1 MAATIWQHK
10 GCLYI
15 LLLVTHPKGVR
26 PVVAHARAL
35 PKLYVEDVH
44 VGSILP
50 MLVKAS
56 ISPMQSVR
64 YADVSGTFNLLHTD
78 LQLAK

>member
-1 MAATIWQHK
+1 
-10 GCLYI
+10 
-15 LLLVTHPKGVR
+15 
-26 PVVAHARAL
+26 VVAHASTL
-35 PKLYVEDVH
+35 PKLYVEVVH
-44 VGSILP
+44 VDSIFP
-50 MLVKAS
+50 MLVKAP